1 MGVTS
6 QRPPSV
12 FYPLR
17 RSRLFGGLLG
27 ALLLISAAGLAAW
40 FLRSGGA
47 ASPWPAAMA
56 GGLWCLA
63 AASAFHFWFC
73 QFSGG
78 IHWDGQTWT
87 LVAPNSGAAWMALSG
102 PPEVLLD
109 LQSHLWLHVIP
120 VGHRRTWLWLT
131 CSAQPERWLDLRRAV
146 YSRAR
151 PGADNADETAPA
163 SSRGRES

>member
-1 MGVTS
+1 
-6 QRPPSV
+6 
-12 FYPLR
+12 
-17 RSRLFGGLLG
+17 
-27 ALLLISAAGLAAW
+27 
-40 FLRSGGA
+40 
-47 ASPWPAAMA
+47 MA
-56 GGLWCLA
+56 GTQAGWYDDGTGTQR
-63 AASAFHFWFC
+63 W
-73 QFSGG
+73 
-78 IHWDGQTWT
+78 WDGQTWT

-120 VGHRRTWLWLT
+120 VGHRRTWLWLA